1 MMRLYEV
8 SYQLPTST
16 GCVLVRDKDTSP
28 VLFYSYFPLSPPP
41 PPGKT
46 GSALLTCEEEPAPH
60 WSARSCLTV
69 WAGLAP
75 GSSAILTLVDLGL

>member
-1 MMRLYEV
+1 MLSGCWRETGRMAGGVTGEV
-8 SYQLPTST
+8 
-16 GCVLVRDKDTSP
+16 GV
-28 VLFYSYFPLSPPP
+28 FPLVITPQ
-41 PPGKT
+41 GGENT
-46 GSALLTCEEEPAPH
+46 CGGSEEEPAPH

>member
-16 GCVLVRDKDTSP
+16 GCVLVRDKDTFTMREQAQCCFIPISP
-28 VLFYSYFPLSPPP
+28 SLPLPPS
-41 PPGKT
+41 PGKT
-46 GSALLTCEEEPAPH
+46 GSALLTCEEEPASH

-75 GSSAILTLVDLGL
+75 GS